1 MAQGPRVSIDIR
13 EKRYAGREAPVLR
26 DLAFDI
32 APGAVVALVGPS
44 GIGKSTLLRI
54 VAGVDSSFD
63 GAVTIDGV
71 PAHQAP
77 PPGLVFQDSRL
88 LPWLS
93 AVNNIL
99 AVRPDISRDE
109 ATHWLDRVGLAGQAD
124 VLPDQLSGGMQRRVA
139 LARAL
144 AVNPRFLLLDEPFV
158 SLDRHLVGEIEA
170 LFAAQIES
178 EGSTAILVTHLIEDA
193 ARLADRALL
202 VGGRPARIVAQRD
215 IDIPR
220 RDRTPEDVLHLSAE
234 LGGMQAVTA
243 AA

>member
-1 MAQGPRVSIDIR
+1 MAQGPRVTITIR

-32 APGAVVALVGPS
+32 APGSVVALVGPS

-54 VAGVDSSFD
+54 VAGVDTTFE
-63 GAVTIDGV
+63 GAVVIDGV
-71 PAHQAP
+71 PAAEAP

-93 AVNNIL
+93 AVGNIL
-99 AVRPDISRDE
+99 AVRPDIGRDE
-109 ATHWLDRVGLAGQAD
+109 AIHWLDRVGLAGQAD

-158 SLDRHLVGEIEA
+158 SLDRRLVGEIED
-170 LFAAQIES
+170 LFARLIDA

-193 ARLADRALL
+193 ASLADRALI
-202 VGGRPARIVAQRD
+202 VGGKPARIVAERD
-215 IDIPR
+215 LGIPR
-220 RDRTPEDVLHLSAE
+220 KSRTPEDVLHLSAM
-234 LGGMQAVTA
+234 LTQMQATENA
-243 AA
+243 